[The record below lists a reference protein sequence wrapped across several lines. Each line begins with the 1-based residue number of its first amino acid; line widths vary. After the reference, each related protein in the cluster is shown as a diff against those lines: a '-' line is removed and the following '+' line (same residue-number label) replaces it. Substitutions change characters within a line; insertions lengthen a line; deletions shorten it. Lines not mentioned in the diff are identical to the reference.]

1 MRVYV
6 LTKMLLLDQTLVS
19 LLNLL
24 DSSMNFLIKSNYKKN
39 EVNSVS
45 LSSSISEQVPQLPP
59 SPR

>member
-1 MRVYV
+1 MHVYV

-24 DSSMNFLIKSNYKKN
+24 DSSMNFLIKSNSKKN